1 VLRLARP
8 VFQQRRK
15 TLRHGVA
22 NATDGDT
29 SLALRILEQVSI
41 DPQRRPGTLALDEWD
56 RLARAVAEL
65 SGDRG

>member
-1 VLRLARP
+1 

-22 NATDGDT
+22 NAAGGDT
-29 SLALRILEQVSI
+29 ALAGRILERASI

-65 SGDRG
+65 SGDRRA